1 VNTAQQLPAIG
12 SAYTANVRRWQ
23 ALMTELARLAGVPR
37 ADVEAEC
44 RSIIRAASGQGSSK
58 GLDAR
63 GWGRLFVWLDEQLGK
78 YREGVDSR
86 FRGNDERKNRAP
98 DESRDPEK
106 GVDSRVRGND
116 GGNDGDMNGELAASS
131 NSCTRNR
138 KAKAPTARGHGAD
151 LLSSSAQRYALET
164 LRQLCEMSG
173 EDFMAFCR
181 KKFGFAVP
189 ATRGQGNKTINAL
202 KPMALHRHQVKARIG
217 RALDLPNLD
226 APDRAFLAD
235 VLARFGNGK
244 QGASVR
250 IGSIPIALKILGRYG
265 IEKSHATHAD

>member
-23 ALMTELARLAGVPR
+23 ALMTELSRLAGVPR

-44 RSIIRAASGQGSSK
+44 RSIIRAASGQESSK

-86 FRGNDERKNRAP
+86 VRGNDERKNSASL
-98 DESRDPEK
+98 ESRNPEK

-116 GGNDGDMNGELAASS
+116 E
-131 NSCTRNR
+131 R
-138 KAKAPTARGHGAD
+138 KKRAPRAQGHGAD

-173 EDFMAFCR
+173 DDFKAFCR

-226 APDRAFLAD
+226 EPDRAFLAD

-265 IEKSHATHAD
+265 LEKSHATHAD